1 MLRECWLGALRAAVA
16 GFVVAPLHHHE
27 IDQLE
32 GQGVLR
38 AAAAHQQLER
48 SFRALVL
55 VAAAL
60 HQLHPL
66 QQPPRPVPADLILPP
81 FVSHRTTQSAPAPAA
96 VFRHCSAYPRSE
108 AKPSKKCSASKNTSS
123 PCDFKSRM
131 ES

>member
-32 GQGVLR
+32 GQDVLR

-60 HQLHPL
+60 HQLHL
-66 QQPPRPVPADLILPP
+66 LATAAPRRLPGGYR
-81 FVSHRTTQSAPAPAA
+81 SPAPA
-96 VFRHCSAYPRSE
+96 
-108 AKPSKKCSASKNTSS
+108 SS
-123 PCDFKSRM
+123 PGCCAVPPAPRPGCGCRSPPEPGRRAGTT
-131 ES
+131 SLP